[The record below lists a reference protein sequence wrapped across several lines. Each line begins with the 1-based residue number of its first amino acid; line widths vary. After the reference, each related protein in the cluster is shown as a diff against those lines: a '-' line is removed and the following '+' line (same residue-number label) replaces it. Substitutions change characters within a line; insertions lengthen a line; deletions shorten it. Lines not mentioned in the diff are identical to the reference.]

1 MWRRDFENGIV
12 LVNPTPEAMFVSLA
26 QIQGPLRRTNIR
38 RIKGNQ
44 VPAWNSGAAV
54 TSQGSPLDELGPGD
68 FRSHDNP
75 TNVLVAPAP
84 GGATLTW
91 QGAPQ

>member
-1 MWRRDFENGIV
+1 VWRRDFEKGIV

-26 QIQGPLRRTNIR
+26 QIQGPLRRTNLR

-54 TSQGSPLDELGPGD
+54 TSQGITIPSGD
-68 FRSHDNP
+68 GI
-75 TNVLVAPAP
+75 VLLADQMPSA
-84 GGATLTW
+84 A
-91 QGAPQ
+91 